1 MLKASQSTPAGRNLS
16 ATSQNIRL
24 GLGCI
29 AGSPHLHGVDTAKQ
43 SVSGSAIGRDQWIGG
58 YVLSQRPPYGGD
70 QVPRLQGFGFRFF
83 CRNLFRFY
91 IFTRGAF
98 CLT

>member
-1 MLKASQSTPAGRNLS
+1 MFSRSTQRVEIIS
-16 ATSQNIRL
+16 ATSQNTRL

-29 AGSPHLHGVDTAKQ
+29 AGSPHLHGVDEAKQ
-43 SVSGSAIGRDQWIGG
+43 SVSGPASGKNQWIGG
-58 YVLSQRPPYGGD
+58 YVFSQRPPYGGD

-83 CRNLFRFY
+83 RRNLFRFY